1 MITILLAIVAY
12 AGAAVLGLAA
22 ARGVCGPIADAPA
35 GGPPPGIV
43 PQRTLVIGA
52 AVLGA
57 IAAWRGLPIPGLAI
71 VWLSCALLTAVWAS
85 DVMRGII
92 PDVFTIV
99 PLGAILLAAALA
111 GRYEVLIAAVV
122 PAVPFAFLAWRSG
135 GLGLGWGDVKLAML
149 GGPLIGMQN
158 SLMAFALACLAAVVV
173 ARLRKTSHQPIAFA
187 PYLASAIALPFA
199 LVTAGH

>member
-1 MITILLAIVAY
+1 MITILLAIIAF
-12 AGAAVLGLAA
+12 AGAAVVGLAA
-22 ARGVCGPIADAPA
+22 ARGVCGPADDAPA

-43 PQRTLVIGA
+43 PQRVLVIGA

-57 IAAWRGLPIPGLAI
+57 IAAWRGLPLAGLAI
-71 VWLSCALLTAVWAS
+71 VGLSCALLAAVWAS

-111 GRYEVLIAAVV
+111 SHYEVLIAAVV

-158 SLMAFALACLAAVVV
+158 ALMAFALACLAAVVV

>member
-1 MITILLAIVAY
+1 MITILLTTVAFAAAAAI
-12 AGAAVLGLAA
+12 GLAA
-22 ARGVCGPIADAPA
+22 ARGVCGSIAESPA
-35 GGPPPGIV
+35 GGPPPGVV
-43 PQRTLVIGA
+43 PQRWLVIGA

-57 IAAWRGLPIPGLAI
+57 IAAYRGLPLPGLAI
-71 VWLSCALLTAVWAS
+71 VWLACGLLTAIWAS

-111 GRYEVLIAAVV
+111 GHWEICAAAVV

-149 GGPLIGMQN
+149 GGPLIGMQYA
-158 SLMAFALACLAAVVV
+158 LMAFALGCLAAVVV
-173 ARLRKTSHQPIAFA
+173 ARVRKTSHEPIAFA
-187 PYLASAIALPFA
+187 PYLASAIAFPLA
-199 LVTAGH
+199 LIIPGL

>member
-35 GGPPPGIV
+35 GGPQPGTV

-71 VWLSCALLTAVWAS
+71 VWLSCVLLTAVWAS

-111 GRYEVLIAAVV
+111 GHYEVLIAAVV

-173 ARLRKTSHQPIAFA
+173 ARIRKTSHQPIAFA

>member
-1 MITILLAIVAY
+1 MITILLTIIAF
-12 AGAAVLGLAA
+12 AGAAALGLAA
-22 ARGVCGPIADAPA
+22 ARGVCGSVAESPP

-43 PQRTLVIGA
+43 PQRLLIIGA

-57 IAAWRGLPIPGLAI
+57 IAAYRGLPLPGLAI
-71 VWLSCALLTAVWAS
+71 VGLACGLLTAVWAS
-85 DVMRGII
+85 DVLRGII

-111 GRYEVLIAAVV
+111 GHWEVCTAAVV

-149 GGPLIGMQN
+149 GGPLIGMQYA
-158 SLMAFALACLAAVVV
+158 LMAFALACLAAVVV
-173 ARLRKTSHQPIAFA
+173 ARVRKTSHQPIAFA
-187 PYLASAIALPFA
+187 PYLSSAIALPFA
-199 LVTAGH
+199 LVTAGF

>member
-1 MITILLAIVAY
+1 MITILLAIVAF

-22 ARGVCGPIADAPA
+22 ARGVCGSAADAPA
-35 GGPPPGIV
+35 GGPPPGVV
-43 PQRTLVIGA
+43 PQSTLVIGA

-57 IAAWRGLPIPGLAI
+57 IAAYRGLPLPGLAI
-71 VWLSCALLTAVWAS
+71 VGLACALLTAVWAS

-111 GRYEVLIAAVV
+111 GHYEVLIAAVV

-149 GGPLIGMQN
+149 GGPLIGMQYA
-158 SLMAFALACLAAVVV
+158 LMAFALCCLAAVVV
-173 ARLRKTSHQPIAFA
+173 ARVRKTSHQPIAFA
-187 PYLASAIALPFA
+187 PYMASAIALPFA